1 MGTANLLHSKE
12 EEKEK
17 KYIYILILYVLEED

>member
-12 EEKEK
+12 EEEEK